1 MTNKLVVPSDETIGE
16 EPSQQAVGFPWLK
29 THQFGGIKVLPGI
42 AVRAKEEYIPHGRV
56 LHPGSEEFEVLLIR
70 CSDLC
75 NSVLEVQRFVCPG
88 SVAGL
93 RLITLAR

>member
-42 AVRAKEEYIPHGRV
+42 AVRAKEEHISHGRI
-56 LHPGSEEFEVLLIR
+56 LHPSSEEFEVLLIR

-75 NSVLEVQRFVCPG
+75 NQVLEVQRFICPD
-88 SVAGL
+88 SLAGL
-93 RLITLAR
+93 RLMIVAR